1 MNETKSNLG
10 PLKGVKVVDLGRPI
24 AGAICSMI
32 LADMGAETITVERP
46 RKDIPGLI
54 SYMSRSKKSVT
65 LNLQTNKGKEI
76 LRQLIKWGDVLIENN
91 RPGVM
96 DRLGFGYPS
105 IKAINPRIIMTS
117 ISGYGQS
124 GPYAHRGGFDTVG
137 QAMGGLMSL
146 TGPADGPPY
155 DANCSLADISSGV
168 FGALG
173 TLLALYHQQAT
184 GLGQHVEST
193 LVESIAFF
201 MIPELVSQY
210 RGMPVERG
218 SLAWWKRRPGA
229 GWFQAKDGPYIVIM
243 SQTDQH
249 WPLMCEI
256 MGKPELAKLPG
267 FASRSERPE
276 HAEEIHKIMEEWA
289 RSHTSDEI
297 EAVLDKADI
306 PFGRVQTIEE
316 VLKDPQLNFRNMF
329 KKVDCGGEE
338 IPLFGP
344 YPVLSDTPGSFE
356 PPARLGQ
363 QNEAVYCDMLGMSK
377 DDLVSLKNEG
387 VI

>member
-1 MNETKSNLG
+1 MSDTKSKLG
-10 PLKGVKVVDLGRPI
+10 SLKGVKVVDLGRPI
-24 AGAICSMI
+24 AGAMCSMI

-46 RKDIPGLI
+46 RKDIPGLV

-65 LNLQTNKGKEI
+65 LNLQTPKGKEI
-76 LRQLIKWGDVLIENN
+76 LRRLIKWGDVLIENN

-96 DRLGFGYPS
+96 QRLGFDYPS
-105 IKAINPRIIMTS
+105 VKAINPRIIMTS
-117 ISGYGQS
+117 ISGYGQT

-146 TGPADGPPY
+146 TGPTNGPPY
-155 DANCSLADISSGV
+155 DANASLADISSGV

-184 GLGQHVEST
+184 GLGQYVEST
-193 LVESIAFF
+193 LVESIVFF
-201 MIPELVSQY
+201 MVPELISQY
-210 RGMPVERG
+210 RGMPVEKG
-218 SLAWWKRRPGA
+218 ELAWWKRRPGA

-243 SQTDQH
+243 AQTDQH

-256 MGKPELAKLPG
+256 MGKPELATTPG
-267 FASRSERPE
+267 YANRSERPE
-276 HAEEIHKIMEEWA
+276 HAQEIHKIMEEWA
-289 RSHTSDEI
+289 RSHTSAEI

-329 KKVDCGGEE
+329 KKVDCGGET

-363 QNEAVYCDMLGMSK
+363 HNEEVYCGLLGIPK
-377 DDLVSLKNEG
+377 EELVTMKKEG